1 MDPRIL
7 SYYNRELQHIR
18 EMAAEF
24 GREHRKIAGRLGM
37 DGMEVADPYVERL
50 LEGFAYLSARV
61 QLKIDAEFP
70 TFTQS
75 LLQMVYP
82 HYLAPTPSMA
92 VVQFRPDPGEP
103 GLAAGYPIPRGT
115 MLRSQIGRDDRTAC
129 EYRTAHELKLWSLE
143 VKDAKYYGSPAALAA
158 IGVGH
163 GARAGLRLS
172 FGLTAGVQ
180 LEQLQLDQLPIFL
193 SGAEADPLLGTLY
206 ETLFANG
213 IGFLVRSAA
222 VRDRAVLRARDCIQR
237 CGFDDDQALLPYPRR
252 SFQGYRLL
260 HEYFAFPQRFLFV
273 NLANLRDALRAL
285 PNGDFEIVLLFNR
298 AMPALE
304 GAVSTDNFKL
314 FCTPVIN
321 LIEKRADRIHLDGRR
336 PEYQVIADRTR
347 PLDFEI
353 FDVHHAEGFG
363 DGTEPEMTFE
373 PFYASNEANWHGRQK
388 AFFTLRREPR
398 VMSGRERSVG
408 GRSSY
413 IGSEVF
419 ISLVDANQAPYA
431 SNLRQLGLQVICT
444 NRDLPLH
451 IPIGKSVGK
460 IQTDFTADLGAPLH
474 GIRCVAGPTRPRPS
488 NAHGEFSWRL
498 LSHLS
503 LNYLSLLETSPRDG
517 AAALREL
524 LLLYCDEN
532 DSTTQRQ
539 IEGVRTIVA
548 KPASGR
554 LPAVDHVAFV
564 RGLELHI
571 MCDDAS
577 FAGQGVLVLGAVLD
591 EFLRRYV
598 SLNSFTRLV
607 LSTQERGEI
616 MRWPAR
622 LGQRHIL

>member
-1 MDPRIL
+1 MDPKIL
-7 SYYNRELQHIR
+7 RYYNRELQHIR

-70 TFTQS
+70 AFTQAM
-75 LLQMVYP
+75 LQMVYP

-92 VVQFRPDPGEP
+92 VVQFKPDIGEP

-115 MLRSQIGRDDRTAC
+115 TLRSMIGKDDRTAC
-129 EYRTAHELKLWSLE
+129 DYRTAHELWLWSLE
-143 VKDAKYYGSPAALAA
+143 LKDAKYYGSPAALAA

-180 LEQLQLDQLPIFL
+180 LEALQLDQLPIFL
-193 SGAEADPLLGTLY
+193 SGADADPLLGSLY
-206 ETLFANG
+206 ETIFANG
-213 IGFLVRSAA
+213 LGFLVRSKQH
-222 VRDRAVLRARDCIQR
+222 RDRSVLRAKDSIQR
-237 CGFDDDQALLPYPRR
+237 CGFDDDQALIPYGRR

-273 NLANLRDALRAL
+273 TLTNLAEALRSL
-285 PNGDFEIVLLFNR
+285 PQGDFEIIVLLNR
-298 AMPALE
+298 ALPALE
-304 GAVSTDNFKL
+304 NAISADNFKL

-321 LIEKRADRIHLDGRR
+321 LIEKRADRIHLDVRQ

-347 PLDFEI
+347 PLDFEV
-353 FDVHHAEGFG
+353 FDVLQAEGFG

-373 PFYASNEANWHGRQK
+373 PFYASNEANWDGRQK
-388 AFFTLRREPR
+388 AFFTIRREPR
-398 VMSGRERSVG
+398 TISSRERTHG
-408 GRSSY
+408 PRSSY

-419 ISLVDANQAPYA
+419 LSLVDANEAPYA
-431 SNLRQLGLQVICT
+431 SNLRQLGLKVICT

-451 IPIGKSVGK
+451 MPIGKTHGK
-460 IQTDFTADLGAPLH
+460 IQTDFTTDLGAPLLS
-474 GIRCVAGPTRPRPS
+474 IRCVAGPTRPRHS
-488 NAHGEFSWRL
+488 NAHGEYSWRL

-503 LNYLSLLETSPRDG
+503 LNYLSLLESSRDG
-517 AAALREL
+517 AAALREM
-524 LLLYCDEN
+524 LLLYCDDN
-532 DSTTQRQ
+532 DLATQRQ
-539 IEGVRTIVA
+539 IEGVRSIVA
-548 KPASGR
+548 KPVTGR
-554 LPAVDHVAFV
+554 LPSADHVAFV
-564 RGLELHI
+564 RGLELQLG
-571 MCDDAS
+571 MDDAS
-577 FAGQGVLVLGAVLD
+577 FAGQGVMVLAAVLE
-591 EFLRRYV
+591 EFFRRYV